1 MEGGGGLADRNL
13 VIGSEGKIGLLGGGG
28 WYWIEINVIIG
39 GWSSKNQPVKSDLI
53 HLYLPF

>member
-39 GWSSKNQPVKSDLI
+39 GVVKQK
-53 HLYLPF
+53 PTCQK